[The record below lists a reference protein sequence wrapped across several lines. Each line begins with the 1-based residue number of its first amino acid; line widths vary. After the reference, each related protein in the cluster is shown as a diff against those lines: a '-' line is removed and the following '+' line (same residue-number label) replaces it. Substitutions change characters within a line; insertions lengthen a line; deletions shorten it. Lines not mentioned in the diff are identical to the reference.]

1 MAQADGYIII
11 DTEINADGMKAGSKE
26 VEAAVRRMA
35 NSVNDMGNKA
45 KTALNKQ
52 ADAFAKLNN
61 EYAAQ
66 ERKVSELKKKVAE
79 YGDQKVPTDE
89 YKSFQKQLDTANN
102 KLESLLATKK
112 RLEASGGKTYGTPY
126 RKLLYDIDKA
136 KQEILA
142 AKDAM
147 EMIEADGNAFTLGS
161 KTQEAAADMERLVA
175 EETKLANMNNRL
187 QTSYDSLKET
197 FSEYSG
203 ELSNSYRKAIRDVEK
218 EMGELEKQGLFFGDE
233 DYDAAYI
240 EWQRLIDKVKAYKQ
254 ELATLSKVNPFDTN
268 TIEGK
273 LREAENELAI
283 MKSSG
288 RGLGDKEYDAQIKK
302 VATLKEEYK
311 NYLNEVS
318 RTPSEI
324 EEMNRKIEE
333 VAAKEAAAAQE
344 AARLRSIAENA
355 EIGEQSIVDL
365 NRELEKLKLR
375 QAELSSAGIGFGY
388 EEFDNNTRRIAEIN
402 EELKDYKAT
411 LNNVSSAERNVSE
424 ASNQVATSV
433 EKVGREVDKASKK
446 TSGASKNAQIG
457 MGKML
462 KTAFIMNMFYRA
474 MSVAMNAIKDGF
486 TNLAQYSSSTNNSIS
501 MLWGS
506 LETLKNSLATA
517 FAPILSVVAPI
528 LSKFIDMLSTAASYV
543 SMFFSFLSG
552 KSTYTK
558 AIAVQKDYAGSLKD
572 TASGAKDAADGTK
585 EATEAAEEYLSPL
598 DDINRM
604 DKQDSGSGSGGSGGG
619 GGGAGGGSGSGPLFE
634 EVPIDNK
641 FVSLLDSVLDKLKQI
656 RDIFMDG
663 FWDGLGDYKPLI
675 EELKKDLSSIS
686 RYIRDIFTDKDV
698 QAAAKN
704 FAKKFIYNLGKIAG
718 AFVSIGL
725 TIAVNIVGG
734 IESYLAENVDRIKR
748 YLIRMFDVGAEI
760 MDLLG
765 TLAATIAEI
774 FAQTFG
780 SQTAQNI
787 TGNIIGIFA
796 TAFGLASELVASF
809 ARDLINFIVQP
820 IVDNKQKIITAI
832 NGLLAPIETITQGI
846 ETFLHNVADGV
857 MDLYDNHI
865 APFFQKLTNGFSMI
879 VGALLDVFN
888 NYIAPVLSNIATLV
902 SEVLN
907 GPVSD
912 AIGQALTLIG
922 KVIDILG
929 TLWESVL
936 APFISWLI
944 ETIIPVL
951 APIFEWVATT
961 FINLFGTVS
970 QITAGILEVLNGFLD
985 FFKGVFTGDITL
997 VTEGLKTIAEGLKK
1011 AIVAVFAFIKDNI
1024 LTPFSNFLEKV
1035 FRVNFEKTFGLIGM
1049 YMESWG
1055 KTLKDI
1061 VDSVK
1066 QVFQGIID
1074 FVTGV
1079 FSSNWSQAWNGV
1091 KEIFSGVWGAFAG
1104 IVKSP
1109 INAIIG
1115 FINQLLYAVERMQH
1129 GIANALN
1136 AISIDLPGWVQDL
1149 TGYSSFG
1156 FNIGYISTP
1165 RIPYLAQGA
1174 VIPPNKEFMAV
1185 LGDQKSGN
1193 NIEAPES
1200 LIRKIVREET
1210 GNSSRKIE
1218 VPVYLNRRQIA
1229 KAVLEEGKNMR
1240 TQTGRNPFEMA

>member
-11 DTEINADGMKAGSKE
+11 DTEINADGMKAGSRE

-35 NSVNDMGNKA
+35 NSVEDMGSKA
-45 KTALNKQ
+45 RTALNKQ
-52 ADAFAKLNN
+52 ADVFAKLNN

-66 ERKVSELKKKVAE
+66 ERKVAEIKKRVAGYSEE
-79 YGDQKVPTDE
+79 YGKIKSQIDE
-89 YKSFQKQLDTANN
+89 
-102 KLESLLATKK
+102 AT
-112 RLEASGGKTYGTPY
+112 RSLEAHKAILKIAKNDDGTLDSKYVWIKEEIEDLTNTINYAEGKLRELERTG
-126 RKLLYDIDKA
+126 
-136 KQEILA
+136 
-142 AKDAM
+142 
-147 EMIEADGNAFTLGS
+147 EAFSLGS
-161 KTQEAAADMERLVA
+161 KVKEAAADMEQLAV
-175 EETKLANMNNRL
+175 EERKLADMNNRL
-187 QTSYDSLKET
+187 HTSY
-197 FSEYSG
+197 
-203 ELSNSYRKAIRDVEK
+203 NSVKGSV
-218 EMGELEKQGLFFGDE
+218 DE
-233 DYDAAYI
+233 
-240 EWQRLIDKVKAYKQ
+240 YKQ
-254 ELATLSKVNPFDTN
+254 KLMSATPAQRKLASESERASK
-268 TIEGK
+268 
-273 LREAENELAI
+273 
-283 MKSSG
+283 
-288 RGLGDKEYDAQIKK
+288 
-302 VATLKEEYK
+302 
-311 NYLNEVS
+311 
-318 RTPSEI
+318 
-324 EEMNRKIEE
+324 
-333 VAAKEAAAAQE
+333 
-344 AARLRSIAENA
+344 SIAKTGKAANGA
-355 EIGEQSIVDL
+355 
-365 NRELEKLKLR
+365 KL
-375 QAELSSAGIGFGY
+375 GIG
-388 EEFDNNTRRIAEIN
+388 R
-402 EELKDYKAT
+402 
-411 LNNVSSAERNVSE
+411 
-424 ASNQVATSV
+424 
-433 EKVGREVDKASKK
+433 
-446 TSGASKNAQIG
+446 
-457 MGKML
+457 ML

-598 DDINRM
+598 DDINKM
-604 DKQDSGSGSGGSGGG
+604 DKQDSGNDSSGSGGG
-619 GGGAGGGSGSGPLFE
+619 GGGAGGGSGPLFE

-641 FVSLLDSVLDKLKQI
+641 FASLLDTVLDKLKQI
-656 RDIFMDG
+656 RDIFMSG

-675 EELKKDLSSIS
+675 EELKKDLNSIS
-686 RYIRDIFTDKDV
+686 GYIRDIFADKDV

-704 FAKKFIYNLGKIAG
+704 FARKFIYNLGKIAG

-748 YLIRMFDVGAEI
+748 YLIRMFDIGAEI

-796 TAFGLASELVASF
+796 TAFGLVSELVASF
-809 ARDLINFIVQP
+809 RRDLINFIVQP
-820 IVDNKQKIITAI
+820 IVDNKEKIITAI

-857 MDLYDNHI
+857 TDLYDNHI
-865 APFFQKLTNGFSMI
+865 APYFQKLTNGFSMI

-936 APFISWLI
+936 APFISWQI
-944 ETIIPVL
+944 ETILPVL
-951 APIFEWVATT
+951 GPIFEWVATT

-985 FFKGVFTGDITL
+985 FFKGVFTDDATL
-997 VTEGLKTIAEGLKK
+997 TTEGLKAIAEGLKK
-1011 AIVAVFAFIKDNI
+1011 AIVAVFAFVKDNI

-1035 FRVNFEKTFGLIGM
+1035 FRVNFEKTFGLVGM

-1066 QVFQGIID
+1066 QIFQGIID

-1091 KEIFSGVWGAFAG
+1091 KEIFSGVWGTFAG

>member
-1 MAQADGYIII
+1 
-11 DTEINADGMKAGSKE
+11 
-26 VEAAVRRMA
+26 MA

-66 ERKVSELKKKVAE
+66 ERKVAEIKKRVAGYSEE
-79 YGDQKVPTDE
+79 YGEIKSQIDE
-89 YKSFQKQLDTANN
+89 
-102 KLESLLATKK
+102 AT
-112 RLEASGGKTYGTPY
+112 RSLEAHKAILKSAKNNDGTLDSKY
-126 RKLLYDIDKA
+126 VWIKEK
-136 KQEILA
+136 
-142 AKDAM
+142 
-147 EMIEADGNAFTLGS
+147 IEDLTNTINYAEGELRELERTGEAFSLGS
-161 KTQEAAADMERLVA
+161 KVKEAAADMEQLAV
-175 EETKLANMNNRL
+175 EERKLADMNNRL
-187 QTSYDSLKET
+187 HTSY
-197 FSEYSG
+197 
-203 ELSNSYRKAIRDVEK
+203 NSVKGSV
-218 EMGELEKQGLFFGDE
+218 DE
-233 DYDAAYI
+233 
-240 EWQRLIDKVKAYKQ
+240 YKQ
-254 ELATLSKVNPFDTN
+254 KLMSATPAQRKLASESERASK
-268 TIEGK
+268 
-273 LREAENELAI
+273 
-283 MKSSG
+283 
-288 RGLGDKEYDAQIKK
+288 
-302 VATLKEEYK
+302 
-311 NYLNEVS
+311 
-318 RTPSEI
+318 
-324 EEMNRKIEE
+324 
-333 VAAKEAAAAQE
+333 
-344 AARLRSIAENA
+344 SIAKTGKAANGA
-355 EIGEQSIVDL
+355 
-365 NRELEKLKLR
+365 KL
-375 QAELSSAGIGFGY
+375 GIG
-388 EEFDNNTRRIAEIN
+388 R
-402 EELKDYKAT
+402 
-411 LNNVSSAERNVSE
+411 
-424 ASNQVATSV
+424 
-433 EKVGREVDKASKK
+433 
-446 TSGASKNAQIG
+446 
-457 MGKML
+457 ML

-598 DDINRM
+598 DDINKM

-619 GGGAGGGSGSGPLFE
+619 GGGGSGSGPLFE

-641 FVSLLDSVLDKLKQI
+641 FASLLDTVLDKLKQI
-656 RDIFMDG
+656 RDIFMSG

-675 EELKKDLSSIS
+675 EELKKDLNSIS
-686 RYIRDIFTDKDV
+686 GYIRDIFADKDV

-704 FAKKFIYNLGKIAG
+704 FARKFIYNLGKIAG

-725 TIAVNIVGG
+725 AIAMNIVGG
-734 IESYLAENVDRIKR
+734 IESYLAANVDRIKR
-748 YLIRMFDVGAEI
+748 YLIRMFDIGAEI
-760 MDLLG
+760 MNLLG

-796 TAFGLASELVASF
+796 TAFGLVTELVASF
-809 ARDLINFIVQP
+809 RRDLINFIVQP
-820 IVDNKQKIITAI
+820 IVDNKEKIITAI

-857 MDLYDNHI
+857 TDLYDKHI

-879 VGALLDVFN
+879 VGALLNVFN

-936 APFISWLI
+936 APFISWQI
-944 ETIIPVL
+944 ETILPVL
-951 APIFEWVATT
+951 GPIFEWVATT

-985 FFKGVFTGDITL
+985 FFKGVFTDDATL
-997 VTEGLKTIAEGLKK
+997 TTEGLKAIAEGLKK
-1011 AIVAVFAFIKDNI
+1011 AIVAVFTFIKDNI

-1035 FRVNFEKTFGLIGM
+1035 FRVNFEKTFGLVGM

-1066 QVFQGIID
+1066 QIFQGIID

-1136 AISIDLPGWVQDL
+1136 AISIDLPGWVQGL

-1193 NIEAPES
+1193 NIEAPEN

-1210 GNSSRKIE
+1210 GNGSRRIE

-1229 KAVLEEGKNMR
+1229 KAVLEEGQNMR
-1240 TQTGRNPFEMA
+1240 TQTGKNPFVMA

>member
-11 DTEINADGMKAGSKE
+11 DTEINADGMKAGSRE

-35 NSVNDMGNKA
+35 NSVEDMGSKA
-45 KTALNKQ
+45 RTALNKQ
-52 ADAFAKLNN
+52 ADSFSKLNQ
-61 EYAAQ
+61 EYAEQ
-66 ERKVSELKKKVAE
+66 ERKVSDLKKKVAE
-79 YGDQKVPTDE
+79 YGEQKIPTEE
-89 YKSFQKQLDTANN
+89 YREIQTQIDRATQKLGS
-102 KLESLLATKK
+102 LESAQERFLSTGGKKNSSSFKKMQYDIEELENEIKYAKAELAD
-112 RLEASGGKTYGTPY
+112 LEASGG
-126 RKLLYDIDKA
+126 
-136 KQEILA
+136 
-142 AKDAM
+142 
-147 EMIEADGNAFTLGS
+147 AFTLGS
-161 KTQEAAADMERLVA
+161 KTQEAVSMMQRLEL
-175 EETKLANMNNRL
+175 EEQKLANMNNRL
-187 QTSYDSLKET
+187 HTSYDAINNSVEGYKNKLAEEARKL
-197 FSEYSG
+197 SE
-203 ELSNSYRKAIRDVEK
+203 
-218 EMGELEKQGLFFGDE
+218 
-233 DYDAAYI
+233 
-240 EWQRLIDKVKAYKQ
+240 VKA
-254 ELATLSKVNPFDTN
+254 
-268 TIEGK
+268 
-273 LREAENELAI
+273 
-283 MKSSG
+283 
-288 RGLGDKEYDAQIKK
+288 
-302 VATLKEEYK
+302 KEE
-311 NYLNEVS
+311 E
-318 RTPSEI
+318 
-324 EEMNRKIEE
+324 
-333 VAAKEAAAAQE
+333 AAQE
-344 AARLRSIAENA
+344 AARLRSIADNA

-365 NRELEKLKLR
+365 NRELEELKLR
-375 QAELSSAGIGFGY
+375 QADLSAAGIGHGY
-388 EEFDNNTRRIAEIN
+388 EEYDNNARRIAHIN
-402 EELKDYKAT
+402 DELKKYKAT
-411 LNNVSSAERNVSE
+411 LNGVSNAEQKTAE
-424 ASNQVATSV
+424 ASDKVAN
-433 EKVGREVDKASKK
+433 ASE
-446 TSGASKNAQIG
+446 
-457 MGKML
+457 
-462 KTAFIMNMFYRA
+462 KTARSFKKAGKAAKRA
-474 MSVAMNAIKDGF
+474 GYSIGGMTRTILLANIVQRVFMAAINAIKDGF

-619 GGGAGGGSGSGPLFE
+619 GGAGGGSGSGPLFE

-641 FVSLLDSVLDKLKQI
+641 FASLLDSVLDKLKQI

-675 EELKKDLSSIS
+675 EELKKDLNSIS
-686 RYIRDIFTDKDV
+686 GYIRDIFADKDV

-704 FAKKFIYNLGKIAG
+704 FARKFIYNLGKIAG

-748 YLIRMFDVGAEI
+748 YLIRMFDIGAEI

-796 TAFGLASELVASF
+796 TAFGLVSELVASF

-820 IVDNKQKIITAI
+820 IVDNKEKIITAI

-857 MDLYDNHI
+857 TDLYDNHI
-865 APFFQKLTNGFSMI
+865 APYFQKLTNGFSMI

-912 AIGQALTLIG
+912 AIGQALILIG

-936 APFISWLI
+936 APFISWQI
-944 ETIIPVL
+944 ETILPVL
-951 APIFEWVATT
+951 GPIFEWVATT

-985 FFKGVFTGDITL
+985 FFKGVFTDDATL
-997 VTEGLKTIAEGLKK
+997 TTEGLKAIAEGLKK
-1011 AIVAVFAFIKDNI
+1011 AIVAVFAFVKDNI

-1035 FRVNFEKTFGLIGM
+1035 FRVNFEKTFGLVGM

-1066 QVFQGIID
+1066 QIFQGIID

-1091 KEIFSGVWGAFAG
+1091 KEIFSGIWGTFAG

-1136 AISIDLPGWVQDL
+1136 AISIDLPGWVQGL

>member
-35 NSVNDMGNKA
+35 NSVEDMGSKA
-45 KTALNKQ
+45 RTALNKQ

-66 ERKVSELKKKVAE
+66 EQKVSELKKKIAE
-79 YGDQKVPTDE
+79 YGEQKIPTEE

-126 RKLLYDIDKA
+126 RKLLYDINEAEQK
-136 KQEILA
+136 ILA

-147 EMIEADGNAFTLGS
+147 EMIEADGEAFTLGYE
-161 KTQEAAADMERLVA
+161 TQEAAADMERLIA

-187 QTSYDSLKET
+187 RTSYDSVKET

-203 ELSNSYRKAIRDVEK
+203 KLSNSYRKAIRDVEK

-324 EEMNRKIEE
+324 EEINRKIEE

-344 AARLRSIAENA
+344 AARLRSIADNA

-365 NRELEKLKLR
+365 NRELEELKLR
-375 QAELSSAGIGFGY
+375 QADLSAAGIGHGY
-388 EEFDNNTRRIAEIN
+388 EEYDNNARRIAHIN
-402 EELKDYKAT
+402 DELKKYKAT
-411 LNNVSSAERNVSE
+411 LNGVSNAEQKTAE
-424 ASNQVATSV
+424 ASDKVANAS
-433 EKVGREVDKASKK
+433 EKTARSFKK
-446 TSGASKNAQIG
+446 TGKVAKRAGQSIGGMTRMILLANIVQRVFMAAVNA
-457 MGKML
+457 
-462 KTAFIMNMFYRA
+462 
-474 MSVAMNAIKDGF
+474 VKDGF

-585 EATEAAEEYLSPL
+585 EAAEAAEDYLSPL

-604 DKQDSGSGSGGSGGG
+604 DKQNSGSGSGGSGGSGGG
-619 GGGAGGGSGSGPLFE
+619 GGGAGSGPLFE

-641 FVSLLDSVLDKLKQI
+641 FASLLDTVLDKLKQI
-656 RDIFMDG
+656 RDIFIDG
-663 FWDGLGDYKPLI
+663 FWDGLGDYKPVL
-675 EELKKDLSSIS
+675 EELKKDLKSIGEH
-686 RYIRDIFTDKDV
+686 IQDIFTDKNV
-698 QAAAKN
+698 QKAAKR
-704 FAKKFIYNLGKIAG
+704 FARLFIYNMGKIVG
-718 AFVSIGL
+718 SFVSIGL
-725 TIAVNIVGG
+725 TIAENIVGG
-734 IESYLAENVDRIKR
+734 IESYLAENTGRIKKW
-748 YLIRMFDVGAEI
+748 LVKMFDLGSEITTIVGNFS
-760 MDLLG
+760 
-765 TLAATIAEI
+765 ATIAEI
-774 FAQTFG
+774 FQQTFG

-787 TGNIIGIFA
+787 TGNIIGIFT
-796 TAFGLASELVASF
+796 TAFGEIILIATSF
-809 ARDLINFIVQP
+809 SKDVMDAITSP
-820 IVDNKQKIITAI
+820 IIENKDKIIEAI
-832 NGLLAPIETITQGI
+832 NNTLEVIESLTQSVEDFVQHLADKLTE
-846 ETFLHNVADGV
+846 
-857 MDLYDNHI
+857 LYDEHI
-865 APFFQKLTNGFSMI
+865 GPFVNDIRDGLTKI
-879 VGALLDVFN
+879 VGTILDVYN
-888 NYIAPVLSNIATLV
+888 QYIAPILDQWGQKFD
-902 SEVLN
+902 EVLN
-907 GPVSD
+907 GPVGD
-912 AIGQALTLIG
+912 AIDH
-922 KVIDILG
+922 VIDEIGRLIDGLDWLWNNILIP
-929 TLWESVL
+929 L
-936 APFISWLI
+936 INWLI
-944 ETIIPVL
+944 ENVIPVL
-951 APIFEWVATT
+951 APIVAWIGDTLLSVVASVT
-961 FINLFGTVS
+961 GMADGV
-970 QITAGILEVLNGFLD
+970 LEQLD
-985 FFKGVFTGDITL
+985 
-997 VTEGLKTIAEGLKK
+997 
-1011 AIVAVFAFIKDNI
+1011 
-1024 LTPFSNFLEKV
+1024 
-1035 FRVNFEKTFGLIGM
+1035 
-1049 YMESWG
+1049 
-1055 KTLKDI
+1055 
-1061 VDSVK
+1061 
-1066 QVFQGIID
+1066 GIIQ
-1074 FVTGV
+1074 FLTGV
-1079 FSSNWSQAWNGV
+1079 FSGDWAKALSGILQYVEGFRQNINIIFDFVKNQILDPISKWVDQVFKTDWVEAFGVIGNYMNGWARNIKNIFDAVKQIFIGIVNFVNGVLSGNWEQAWNGI
-1091 KEIFSGVWGAFAG
+1091 KNILGGAWNG
-1104 IVKSP
+1104 MVSVIKSP
-1109 INAIIG
+1109 INLIIG
-1115 FINQLLYAVERMQH
+1115 LMNGLLRAAQIMQN
-1129 GIANALN
+1129 GVAKALN
-1136 AISIDLPGWVQDL
+1136 KINVSVPSWVTSL
-1149 TGYSSFG
+1149 TGVRSLG
-1156 FNIGYISTP
+1156 FHIGYWSAP
-1165 RIPYLAQGA
+1165 HIPYLAQGA

-1193 NIEAPES
+1193 NIEAPEN

-1210 GNSSRKIE
+1210 GSSSRRIE

-1229 KAVLEEGKNMR
+1229 KAVLEEGQNMR
-1240 TQTGRNPFEMA
+1240 TQTGKNPFVMA

>member
-45 KTALNKQ
+45 KTAFNKQ

-66 ERKVSELKKKVAE
+66 EQKVSELKKKIAE
-79 YGDQKVPTDE
+79 YGEQKVPTDE
-89 YKSFQKQLDTANN
+89 YREIQTQISQATQKLNSLKAAQDKFLSTGGKQSSSSFKKMQYDIEE
-102 KLESLLATKK
+102 LENEIKYAKAELAD
-112 RLEASGGKTYGTPY
+112 LEASGG
-126 RKLLYDIDKA
+126 
-136 KQEILA
+136 
-142 AKDAM
+142 
-147 EMIEADGNAFTLGS
+147 AFTLGS
-161 KTQEAAADMERLVA
+161 KTQEAAASMRTLQA
-175 EETKLANMNNRL
+175 EERKLADMNNRL
-187 QTSYDSLKET
+187 HTSY
-197 FSEYSG
+197 
-203 ELSNSYRKAIRDVEK
+203 NSVKGSV
-218 EMGELEKQGLFFGDE
+218 DE
-233 DYDAAYI
+233 
-240 EWQRLIDKVKAYKQ
+240 YKQ
-254 ELATLSKVNPFDTN
+254 KLMSAAPAQQKLAS
-268 TIEGK
+268 
-273 LREAENELAI
+273 A
-283 MKSSG
+283 
-288 RGLGDKEYDAQIKK
+288 
-302 VATLKEEYK
+302 
-311 NYLNEVS
+311 
-318 RTPSEI
+318 SE
-324 EEMNRKIEE
+324 
-333 VAAKEAAAAQE
+333 
-344 AARLRSIAENA
+344 
-355 EIGEQSIVDL
+355 
-365 NRELEKLKLR
+365 
-375 QAELSSAGIGFGY
+375 
-388 EEFDNNTRRIAEIN
+388 
-402 EELKDYKAT
+402 
-411 LNNVSSAERNVSE
+411 
-424 ASNQVATSV
+424 
-433 EKVGREVDKASKK
+433 KASKSIAK
-446 TSGASKNAQIG
+446 TGKAANSARFGIG
-457 MGKML
+457 RML
-462 KTAFIMNMFYRA
+462 KMSLLMSIAFRA
-474 MSVAMNAIKDGF
+474 FSAAISAIKDGF

-598 DDINRM
+598 DDINKM
-604 DKQDSGSGSGGSGGG
+604 DKQDSGNGSGGSGGG

-641 FVSLLDSVLDKLKQI
+641 FASLLESVLDKLKQI
-656 RDIFMDG
+656 RDIFMSG

-675 EELKKDLSSIS
+675 EELKKDLNSIS
-686 RYIRDIFTDKDV
+686 GYIRDIFTDKDV

-704 FAKKFIYNLGKIAG
+704 FARKFIYNLGKIAG

-748 YLIRMFDVGAEI
+748 YLTRMFDIGAEI
-760 MDLLG
+760 MDLIG

-796 TAFGLASELVASF
+796 TAFGLVTELVASF

-832 NGLLAPIETITQGI
+832 SGLLAPIETITQGI
-846 ETFLHNVADGV
+846 ETSLHNVADSV
-857 MDLYDNHI
+857 MNLYDNHI

-879 VGALLDVFN
+879 VGALLNVFN

-922 KVIDILG
+922 KVIDIIG
-929 TLWESVL
+929 ILWESIL

-951 APIFEWVATT
+951 APIFEWLATT
-961 FINLFGTVS
+961 FINLFGTVA

-985 FFKGVFTGDITL
+985 FFKGVFTDDTTL
-997 VTEGLKTIAEGLKK
+997 VTEGLKAIAEGLKE
-1011 AIVAVFAFIKDNI
+1011 AIVAVFTFIKDNI
-1024 LTPFSNFLEKV
+1024 LTPFSDFLEKV
-1035 FRVNFEKTFGLIGM
+1035 FRVNFEKTFGLVGM

-1061 VDSVK
+1061 VNSVK

-1210 GNSSRKIE
+1210 GNNSRKIE

>member
-11 DTEINADGMKAGSKE
+11 DTEINADGMKAGSRE

-35 NSVNDMGNKA
+35 NSVEDMGSKA
-45 KTALNKQ
+45 RTALNKQ
-52 ADAFAKLNN
+52 ADSFSKLNQ
-61 EYAAQ
+61 EYAEQ
-66 ERKVSELKKKVAE
+66 ERKVSDLKKKVAE
-79 YGDQKVPTDE
+79 YGEQKIPTEE
-89 YKSFQKQLDTANN
+89 YREIQTQIDRATQKLGS
-102 KLESLLATKK
+102 LESAQERFLSTGGKKNSSSFKKMQYDIEELENEIKYAKAELAD
-112 RLEASGGKTYGTPY
+112 LEASGG
-126 RKLLYDIDKA
+126 
-136 KQEILA
+136 
-142 AKDAM
+142 
-147 EMIEADGNAFTLGS
+147 AFTLGS
-161 KTQEAAADMERLVA
+161 KTQEAVSMMQRLEL
-175 EETKLANMNNRL
+175 EEQKLANMNNRL
-187 QTSYDSLKET
+187 HTSYDAINNSVEGYKNKLAEEARKL
-197 FSEYSG
+197 SE
-203 ELSNSYRKAIRDVEK
+203 
-218 EMGELEKQGLFFGDE
+218 
-233 DYDAAYI
+233 
-240 EWQRLIDKVKAYKQ
+240 VKA
-254 ELATLSKVNPFDTN
+254 
-268 TIEGK
+268 
-273 LREAENELAI
+273 
-283 MKSSG
+283 
-288 RGLGDKEYDAQIKK
+288 
-302 VATLKEEYK
+302 KEE
-311 NYLNEVS
+311 E
-318 RTPSEI
+318 
-324 EEMNRKIEE
+324 
-333 VAAKEAAAAQE
+333 AAQE
-344 AARLRSIAENA
+344 AARLRSIADNA

-365 NRELEKLKLR
+365 NRELEELKLR
-375 QAELSSAGIGFGY
+375 QADLSAAGIGHGY
-388 EEFDNNTRRIAEIN
+388 EEYDNNARRIAHIN
-402 EELKDYKAT
+402 DELKKYKAT
-411 LNNVSSAERNVSE
+411 LNGVSNAEQKTAE
-424 ASNQVATSV
+424 ASDKVAN
-433 EKVGREVDKASKK
+433 ASE
-446 TSGASKNAQIG
+446 
-457 MGKML
+457 
-462 KTAFIMNMFYRA
+462 KTARSFKKAGKAAKRA
-474 MSVAMNAIKDGF
+474 GYSIGGMTRTILLANIVQRVFMAAINAIKDGF

-619 GGGAGGGSGSGPLFE
+619 GGAGGGSGSGPLFE

-641 FVSLLDSVLDKLKQI
+641 FASLLDSVLDKLKQI
-656 RDIFMDG
+656 RDIFMSG

-675 EELKKDLSSIS
+675 EELKKDLNSIS
-686 RYIRDIFTDKDV
+686 GYIRDIFADKDV

-704 FAKKFIYNLGKIAG
+704 FARKFIYNLGKIAG

-748 YLIRMFDVGAEI
+748 YLIRMFDIGAEI

-796 TAFGLASELVASF
+796 TAFGLVSELVASF

-832 NGLLAPIETITQGI
+832 NELLAPIETITQGI

-857 MDLYDNHI
+857 TDLYDNHI
-865 APFFQKLTNGFSMI
+865 APYLQKLTNGFSMI
-879 VGALLDVFN
+879 VGALLNVFN

-929 TLWESVL
+929 ILWESVL

-944 ETIIPVL
+944 ETIIPLL

-997 VTEGLKTIAEGLKK
+997 VTDGLKAIAEGLKK

-1035 FRVNFEKTFGLIGM
+1035 FRVNFEKTFGLVGM

-1066 QVFQGIID
+1066 QIFQGIID

-1079 FSSNWSQAWNGV
+1079 FSSNWRQAWNGV

-1136 AISIDLPGWVQDL
+1136 AISIDLPGWVQAL

-1229 KAVLEEGKNMR
+1229 KAVLEEGQNMR
-1240 TQTGRNPFEMA
+1240 TQTGKNPFAMA

>member
-11 DTEINADGMKAGSKE
+11 DTEINADGMKAGSRE

-45 KTALNKQ
+45 QTALNKQ

-79 YGDQKVPTDE
+79 YGEQKVPTDE
-89 YKSFQKQLDTANN
+89 YREIQTQISQATQKLNSLKAAQDKFLSTGGRKNSSSFKKMQYDIEE
-102 KLESLLATKK
+102 LENEIKYAKAELAE
-112 RLEASGGKTYGTPY
+112 LEASGG
-126 RKLLYDIDKA
+126 
-136 KQEILA
+136 
-142 AKDAM
+142 
-147 EMIEADGNAFTLGS
+147 AFTLGS
-161 KTQEAAADMERLVA
+161 KTQEAAASMRTLQA
-175 EETKLANMNNRL
+175 EERKLADMNNRL
-187 QTSYDSLKET
+187 HTSY
-197 FSEYSG
+197 
-203 ELSNSYRKAIRDVEK
+203 NSVKGSV
-218 EMGELEKQGLFFGDE
+218 DE
-233 DYDAAYI
+233 
-240 EWQRLIDKVKAYKQ
+240 YKQ
-254 ELATLSKVNPFDTN
+254 KLMSAAPAQQKLAS
-268 TIEGK
+268 
-273 LREAENELAI
+273 A
-283 MKSSG
+283 
-288 RGLGDKEYDAQIKK
+288 
-302 VATLKEEYK
+302 
-311 NYLNEVS
+311 
-318 RTPSEI
+318 SE
-324 EEMNRKIEE
+324 K
-333 VAAKEAAAAQE
+333 AS
-344 AARLRSIAENA
+344 RSIAKA
-355 EIGEQSIVDL
+355 GKAAKGA
-365 NRELEKLKLR
+365 RF
-375 QAELSSAGIGFGY
+375 GIGRMLGMSLLMS
-388 EEFDNNTRRIAEIN
+388 IAFR
-402 EELKDYKAT
+402 AF
-411 LNNVSSAERNVSE
+411 SA
-424 ASNQVATSV
+424 A
-433 EKVGREVDKASKK
+433 
-446 TSGASKNAQIG
+446 I
-457 MGKML
+457 
-462 KTAFIMNMFYRA
+462 
-474 MSVAMNAIKDGF
+474 NAIKDGF

-517 FAPILSVVAPI
+517 FAPILNIVAPI

-598 DDINRM
+598 DDINKM
-604 DKQDSGSGSGGSGGG
+604 DKQDSGNGSGGSGG

-641 FVSLLDSVLDKLKQI
+641 FASLLESVLDKLKQI
-656 RDIFMDG
+656 RDIFMSG

-675 EELKKDLSSIS
+675 EELKKDLNSIS
-686 RYIRDIFTDKDV
+686 GYIRDIFTDKDV

-748 YLIRMFDVGAEI
+748 YLIRMFDIGAEI

-796 TAFGLASELVASF
+796 TAFGLVSELVASF
-809 ARDLINFIVQP
+809 TRELINFIVQP
-820 IVDNKQKIITAI
+820 IVDNKQKIITTI
-832 NGLLAPIETITQGI
+832 NGLLAPIETTTQGI

-857 MDLYDNHI
+857 MDLYDNNI

-912 AIGQALTLIG
+912 AIGQALMLIG

-929 TLWESVL
+929 ILWESVL

-1011 AIVAVFAFIKDNI
+1011 AIVAVFTFIKDNI

-1091 KEIFSGVWGAFAG
+1091 REIFSGVWGTFAG

-1136 AISIDLPGWVQDL
+1136 AISIDLPGWVQGL

-1210 GNSSRKIE
+1210 GSSSQRIE

-1229 KAVLEEGKNMR
+1229 KAVLEEGQNMR
-1240 TQTGRNPFEMA
+1240 TQTGKNPFAMA

>member
-11 DTEINADGMKAGSKE
+11 DTEINADGMKAGSRE

-35 NSVNDMGNKA
+35 NSVEDMGSKA
-45 KTALNKQ
+45 RTALNKQ
-52 ADAFAKLNN
+52 ADSFSKLNQ

-66 ERKVSELKKKVAE
+66 EQKVSNLKKKIAE
-79 YGDQKVPTDE
+79 YGEQKIPTEE
-89 YKSFQKQLDTANN
+89 YREIQAQIDRATQKLSS
-102 KLESLLATKK
+102 LESAQERFLATGGRKNGSSYKK
-112 RLEASGGKTYGTPY
+112 MQYDIEELENEIKYARAELAELEATGG
-126 RKLLYDIDKA
+126 
-136 KQEILA
+136 
-142 AKDAM
+142 
-147 EMIEADGNAFTLGS
+147 AFTLGS
-161 KTQEAAADMERLVA
+161 KTQEAAASMRTLQA
-175 EETKLANMNNRL
+175 EERKLAAMNNRL
-187 QTSYDSLKET
+187 HTSY
-197 FSEYSG
+197 
-203 ELSNSYRKAIRDVEK
+203 NSVKGSV
-218 EMGELEKQGLFFGDE
+218 DE
-233 DYDAAYI
+233 
-240 EWQRLIDKVKAYKQ
+240 YKQ
-254 ELATLSKVNPFDTN
+254 KLMSAAPAQRKLANESERASKSITKTGN
-268 TIEGK
+268 
-273 LREAENELAI
+273 
-283 MKSSG
+283 
-288 RGLGDKEYDAQIKK
+288 
-302 VATLKEEYK
+302 
-311 NYLNEVS
+311 
-318 RTPSEI
+318 
-324 EEMNRKIEE
+324 
-333 VAAKEAAAAQE
+333 AANG
-344 AARLRSIAENA
+344 ARF
-355 EIGEQSIVDL
+355 
-365 NRELEKLKLR
+365 
-375 QAELSSAGIGFGY
+375 GIG
-388 EEFDNNTRRIAEIN
+388 RMI
-402 EELKDYKAT
+402 
-411 LNNVSSAERNVSE
+411 
-424 ASNQVATSV
+424 
-433 EKVGREVDKASKK
+433 
-446 TSGASKNAQIG
+446 
-457 MGKML
+457 KMSL
-462 KTAFIMNMFYRA
+462 L
-474 MSVAMNAIKDGF
+474 MSVAFRVFSAAINAIKEGF

-501 MLWGS
+501 MLWSS

-528 LSKFIDMLSTAASYV
+528 LSKFIDMLATAASYV

-598 DDINRM
+598 DDINKM

-619 GGGAGGGSGSGPLFE
+619 GGGGSGSGPLFE

-641 FVSLLDSVLDKLKQI
+641 FASLLDTVLDKLKQI
-656 RDIFMDG
+656 RDIFMSG

-675 EELKKDLSSIS
+675 EELKKDLNSIS
-686 RYIRDIFTDKDV
+686 GYIRDIFADKDV

-704 FAKKFIYNLGKIAG
+704 FARKFIYNLGKIAG

-725 TIAVNIVGG
+725 AIAMNIVGG
-734 IESYLAENVDRIKR
+734 IESYLAANVDRIKR
-748 YLIRMFDVGAEI
+748 YLIRMFDIGAEI
-760 MDLLG
+760 MNLLG

-796 TAFGLASELVASF
+796 TAFGLVTELVASF
-809 ARDLINFIVQP
+809 RRDLINFIVQP
-820 IVDNKQKIITAI
+820 IVDNKEKIITAI

-857 MDLYDNHI
+857 TDLYDKHI

-879 VGALLDVFN
+879 VGALLNVFN

-936 APFISWLI
+936 APFISWQI
-944 ETIIPVL
+944 ETILPVL
-951 APIFEWVATT
+951 GPIFEWVATT

-985 FFKGVFTGDITL
+985 FFKGVFTDDATL
-997 VTEGLKTIAEGLKK
+997 TTEGLKAIAEGLKK
-1011 AIVAVFAFIKDNI
+1011 AIVAVFTFIKDNI

-1035 FRVNFEKTFGLIGM
+1035 FRVNFEKTFGLVGM

-1066 QVFQGIID
+1066 QIFQGIID

-1136 AISIDLPGWVQDL
+1136 AISIDLPGWVQGL

-1193 NIEAPES
+1193 NIEAPEN

-1210 GNSSRKIE
+1210 GNGSRRIE

-1229 KAVLEEGKNMR
+1229 KAVLEEGQNMR
-1240 TQTGRNPFEMA
+1240 TQTGKNPFVMA